1 MNKLAF
7 SAPLALAALLAACGQ
22 PTTITSNGPTD
33 VTAGEIAKA
42 PPVKLPPA
50 LLASKTYRCQPGN
63 TVYYVDWFNDGMT
76 ATLKTKKDGS
86 PIALAAPKD
95 GEPYLGGGYILTG
108 TATATGVEIKA
119 PAGKLACTA

>member
-1 MNKLAF
+1 MNKLALT
-7 SAPLALAALLAACGQ
+7 APLALATVLASCGP

-33 VTAGEIAKA
+33 VTASEIAKA

-63 TVYYVDWFNDGMT
+63 SVYYVDWFNDSMT
-76 ATLKTKKDGS
+76 ATLKTKKDGTAV
-86 PIALAAPKD
+86 ALAAPA
-95 GEPYLGGGYILTG
+95 GGQPYVGGGYTLTG
-108 TATATGVEIKA
+108 TATATGVEIKG